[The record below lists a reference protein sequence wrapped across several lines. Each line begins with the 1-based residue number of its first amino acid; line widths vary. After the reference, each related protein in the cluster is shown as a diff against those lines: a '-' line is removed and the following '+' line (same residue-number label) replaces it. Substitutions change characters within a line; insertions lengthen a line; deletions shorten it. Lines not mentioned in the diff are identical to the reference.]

1 MKTKKLVLPIL
12 ILSIAV
18 LAMAAYTIVGNI
30 AKKPTV
36 TEQDFAFSITYELD
50 GKPFTI
56 DDIYTVRY
64 DRNGGYND
72 TKSRIYIGK
81 IGGKQEEDDTG
92 YILRQDADGRI
103 ELDTRFYPDYMMGDA
118 WYDYFVDK
126 AFEPALYYYDAEETE
141 YTDEE
146 TLLSLGVKLVD
157 FEYPEPIENS
167 FVFSHISRVNGE
179 VVIPTVLIGAAAL
192 LMMLL
197 VKREKELVSERV
209 EIHSAIVMATKEQG
223 SARSKADT
231 ACAVCNILIGV
242 IVVPFLM
249 LVESFFDIA
258 GGNEA
263 VSHQMMCFTPA
274 LTVLCIAASIGLR
287 RKGFAKSAF
296 VVPFIGLVVWGLLL
310 LINTIGLF

>member
-1 MKTKKLVLPIL
+1 
-12 ILSIAV
+12 
-18 LAMAAYTIVGNI
+18 MAAYTIVGNI

-50 GKPFTI
+50 GKQFTI

-81 IGGKQEEDDTG
+81 IGEKQADDDTA
-92 YILRQDADGRI
+92 YCLRQDENGRI
-103 ELDTRFYPDYMMGDA
+103 ELETRFYPDYMMGDA

-126 AFEPALYYYDAEETE
+126 AFEPALYYYDAQETE

-146 TLLSLGVKLVD
+146 TLLSLGVKLVG

-197 VKREKELVSERV
+197 LVKRDKELVTERV
-209 EIHSAIVMATKEQG
+209 GFHSAVVMITKEQE

-231 ACAVCNILIGV
+231 VCAVCNILIGV

-249 LVESFFDIA
+249 LVESFSDIV

-296 VVPFIGLVVWGLLL
+296 VVSFVGPVVWGLLL